1 MLNAVSND
9 KVCFDEHTV
18 DHLILFMAIA
28 KGKSVISV
36 GDISMHTKTAIEI
49 VKKFIPNIQ
58 INIIPNEDKKH
69 ISNIIEVEGID
80 YTIQE

>member
-1 MLNAVSND
+1 
-9 KVCFDEHTV
+9 
-18 DHLILFMAIA
+18 
-28 KGKSVISV
+28 
-36 GDISMHTKTAIEI
+36 MHTKTAIEI
-49 VKKFIPNIQ
+49 VKKFIPKIQ